1 MTSLEIWPWT
11 WHESHEDV
19 PCQATRS
26 QLDPWELIH
35 SCNIFFVFYE
45 SCCLFCTSLS
55 FIWFWYFFEFLGHPV
70 MRNTIHL
77 KLRCLMSNRPWS
89 SSPCSRLVAFVMSQR
104 QSMVIWVI
112 SVFCRMSLNTQ
123 LKWFIFILF
132 WSSIPL
138 REDLGVAA
146 FVRLGS
152 SRCGTWPLAYCSPEP
167 TPGDKYLKFG
177 TMETKHWF
185 SESLD
190 HEFWLLQFVYPTLDP
205 SQNLEPWR
213 GMWHI
218 PLGRAALRSRCF
230 SVLGTLAQVHDA
242 LVMSPYGRHEESRH
256 KHYEKHLKVSQR
268 FENSENPVYKW
279 KSVAGSHRFGS
290 CAKNLPDVPVAAAA
304 VQVATRRGTW
314 EFF

>member
-1 MTSLEIWPWT
+1 M
-11 WHESHEDV
+11 
-19 PCQATRS
+19 RS
-26 QLDPWELIH
+26 
-35 SCNIFFVFYE
+35 
-45 SCCLFCTSLS
+45 
-55 FIWFWYFFEFLGHPV
+55 
-70 MRNTIHL
+70 TIHL

-132 WSSIPL
+132 WSFIPS

-146 FVRLGS
+146 FVHLGS
-152 SRCGTWPLAYCSPEP
+152 STKMRDLALGILQPRTHSRRQ
-167 TPGDKYLKFG
+167 K
-177 TMETKHWF
+177 
-185 SESLD
+185 SE
-190 HEFWLLQFVYPTLDP
+190 V
-205 SQNLEPWR
+205 
-213 GMWHI
+213 WHH
-218 PLGRAALRSRCF
+218 GNE
-230 SVLGTLAQVHDA
+230 A
-242 LVMSPYGRHEESRH
+242 LVLRIFGSRVLTFAICVPNIRSISELGAMARHVAHSTWTCCTSFAMLQCPGNVGAGAWCLGDVSVWKTRRV
-256 KHYEKHLKVSQR
+256 KTQTLWKHLKVSQR